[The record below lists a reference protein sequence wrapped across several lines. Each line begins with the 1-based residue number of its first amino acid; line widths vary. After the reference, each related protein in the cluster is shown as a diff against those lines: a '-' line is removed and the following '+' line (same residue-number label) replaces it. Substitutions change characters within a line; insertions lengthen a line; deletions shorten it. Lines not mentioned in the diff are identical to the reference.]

1 MKLFIVGLLI
11 AVIVIVEC
19 SHTFMGTNVQREL
32 AFHQTVK
39 YSAYMF
45 QKRIE
50 YLNVTI
56 PNNHLQYGRY
66 ITGILAYDLTTTE
79 ASANVTA
86 GGIGYTFV
94 NLRMKSDKGKEMRYD
109 IYVYI

>member
-11 AVIVIVEC
+11 TVIVIVEC
-19 SHTFMGTNVQREL
+19 SHTFMGTSVQREL
-32 AFHQTVK
+32 AFHKAVK
-39 YSAYMF
+39 YSAYLF

-56 PNNHLQYGRY
+56 PNNRLQYGRY
-66 ITGILAYDLTTTE
+66 ITGILAYDLTNSG
-79 ASANVTA
+79 ASTNVTA
-86 GGIGYTFV
+86 GGLGYTFV
-94 NLRMKSDKGKEMRYD
+94 NLRMKSDRGKDLRYD